1 MNCNDLVYITKKPMD
16 ICIVLQWVTAM
27 NIKKQSG
34 YIFQI
39 AFYSY
44 KVFVIIN
51 NFRDATISKNNL
63 SLIEIL

>member
-34 YIFQI
+34 NIFQI
-39 AFYSY
+39 AFYMHIAILTD
-44 KVFVIIN
+44 VII
-51 NFRDATISKNNL
+51 FSV
-63 SLIEIL
+63 EIRGVIKMKYIA

>member
-1 MNCNDLVYITKKPMD
+1 MD

-39 AFYSY
+39 AFYMHIAILTD
-44 KVFVIIN
+44 VII
-51 NFRDATISKNNL
+51 FSV
-63 SLIEIL
+63 EIRGVIKMKYIA

>member
-1 MNCNDLVYITKKPMD
+1 MD

-39 AFYSY
+39 AFYIAILTD
-44 KVFVIIN
+44 VII
-51 NFRDATISKNNL
+51 FSV
-63 SLIEIL
+63 EIRGVIKMKYIA